1 MNFFYFCI
9 RMDFNF
15 GRQFVDE
22 CFNQGFGTALFGV
35 GEIKLMCVAVN
46 RFAGGRAQNV
56 FFRRFGNTVDHLRI
70 HKAGIKFPDFFVVWP
85 QIGVGN
91 AFSESFQEKLKHI
104 LSVVIFIRV
113 MQKTVDTVVQ
123 IFGRQFG

>member
-1 MNFFYFCI
+1 
-9 RMDFNF
+9 MDFNF

-35 GEIKLMCVAVN
+35 GKIKLMCVAVN

-70 HKAGIKFPDFFVVWP
+70 HKAGIKFPNFFVVRP

-91 AFSESFQEKLKHI
+91 AFSESFQK
-104 LSVVIFIRV
+104 
-113 MQKTVDTVVQ
+113 KTEAY
-123 IFGRQFG
+123 FERCNFHKGYAENR